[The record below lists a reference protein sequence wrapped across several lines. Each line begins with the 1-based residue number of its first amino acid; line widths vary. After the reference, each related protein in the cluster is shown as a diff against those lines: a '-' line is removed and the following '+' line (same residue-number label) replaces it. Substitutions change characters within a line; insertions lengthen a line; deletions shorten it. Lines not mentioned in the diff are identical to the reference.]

1 MRRRDPN
8 DPKKNSEIRVPR
20 VLVIDEEGRK
30 LGEFMT
36 VDAIK
41 MAEERALDLIE
52 VAPNASPPVCKISD
66 YGKLKYEKKKR
77 EAQAKKRQTH
87 TTTKEVKIRPKT
99 DAHDIN
105 VKVRHARRFLSEGNR
120 VRVTL
125 RFRGR
130 EFAHRDIGVEKCLM
144 VAKECED
151 ISTVESHPKMEG
163 RQMFM
168 LLAPTKKA
176 MAKAIDSGSADKAES
191 PPAESVV
198 EAAEE

>member
-1 MRRRDPN
+1 M
-8 DPKKNSEIRVPR
+8 PR

-36 VDAIK
+36 IDAIK
-41 MAEERALDLIE
+41 MAEDRALDLIE

-77 EAQAKKRQTH
+77 EAQAKKRQTQ
-87 TTTKEVKIRPKT
+87 TQTKEVKIRPKT

-151 ISTVESHPKMEG
+151 ISMIESHPKMEG

-176 MAKAIDSGSADKAES
+176 AAKSAGSDAPKKDDDASAVPSDSGG
-191 PPAESVV
+191 
-198 EAAEE
+198 EE